1 MGCRCMKKIINEEE
15 NEIKSS
21 PKEVKSIINTN
32 ENIKLQKDI
41 KDQSIPLNIDK
52 TYEKSDDDSYIKGDR
67 ISNTNINNS
76 NDDEKSIEYNNKL
89 FNLINQ
95 IRENPILYANKI
107 ENSKK
112 NILIKRDIMRD
123 EKTGLEI
130 EKTKIIYKEKLKVA
144 LCRGEPAFSEAIEI
158 LRNTNPLSPLKMNP
172 NIIIP
177 LPELES
183 QTKDSSYLKNLVS
196 EMRKKINIDIYYK
209 DLIKDPNISA
219 LLMIVDDNFK
229 NAGKK
234 RDAVLNSEYKYIG
247 ISSKFYK
254 KSFVAFLAFSK

>member
-1 MGCRCMKKIINEEE
+1 MKKILNEEE

-21 PKEVKSIINTN
+21 PNEVNSLIKSKQKIQ
-32 ENIKLQKDI
+32 LQKDT
-41 KDQSIPLNIDK
+41 KYQSIPINIDK
-52 TYEKSDDDSYIKGDR
+52 YNDKSDDDSYIKGDK
-67 ISNTNINNS
+67 ISSTNLNS
-76 NDDEKSIEYNNKL
+76 NEDEKSIQYNNRL
-89 FNLINQ
+89 FILINK
-95 IRENPILYANKI
+95 IRENPYLYANII
-107 ENSKK
+107 EQSKK

-234 RDAVLNSEYKYIG
+234 RDAVLNREYKYIG

>member
-1 MGCRCMKKIINEEE
+1 MKKILNEEE

-21 PKEVKSIINTN
+21 PNEVNSLIKSKQKIQ
-32 ENIKLQKDI
+32 LQKDT
-41 KDQSIPLNIDK
+41 KYQSIPINIDK
-52 TYEKSDDDSYIKGDR
+52 YNDKSDDDSYIKGDK
-67 ISNTNINNS
+67 ISSTNLNS
-76 NDDEKSIEYNNKL
+76 NEDEKSIQYNNRL
-89 FNLINQ
+89 FILINK
-95 IRENPILYANKI
+95 IRENPYLYANII
-107 ENSKK
+107 EQSKK

-158 LRNTNPLSPLKMNP
+158 LRNTNPLPPLKINP
-172 NIIIP
+172 DIIIP
-177 LPELES
+177 LPEFES
-183 QTKDSSYLKNLVS
+183 QTKDSSYLKNFVS
-196 EMRKKINIDIYYK
+196 EMRKKINIDIYFK
-209 DLIKDPNISA
+209 DLIKDPDISA

-234 RDAVLNSEYKYIG
+234 REAILNSEYKYIG

-254 KSFVAFLAFSK
+254 KTFVAFLSFSK

>member
-1 MGCRCMKKIINEEE
+1 MGCRCMKKIVNEEE

-32 ENIKLQKDI
+32 DNIKLQKDI

-52 TYEKSDDDSYIKGDR
+52 TYEKSDDDSYIKGDK
-67 ISNTNINNS
+67 ISNNNVNNS
-76 NDDEKSIEYNNKL
+76 NDEEKSIEYNNKL

-219 LLMIVDDNFK
+219 LLMIVDYNFK

-234 RDAVLNSEYKYIG
+234 RDAVLNREYKYIG

>member
-32 ENIKLQKDI
+32 DNIKLQKDI

-52 TYEKSDDDSYIKGDR
+52 TYEKSDDDSYIKGDK
-67 ISNTNINNS
+67 ISNNNVNNS
-76 NDDEKSIEYNNKL
+76 NDEEKSIEYNNKL

-234 RDAVLNSEYKYIG
+234 REAILNSEYKYIG

-254 KSFVAFLAFSK
+254 KTFVAFLSFSK

>member
-1 MGCRCMKKIINEEE
+1 
-15 NEIKSS
+15 
-21 PKEVKSIINTN
+21 
-32 ENIKLQKDI
+32 
-41 KDQSIPLNIDK
+41 
-52 TYEKSDDDSYIKGDR
+52 
-67 ISNTNINNS
+67 
-76 NDDEKSIEYNNKL
+76 
-89 FNLINQ
+89 
-95 IRENPILYANKI
+95 
-107 ENSKK
+107 
-112 NILIKRDIMRD
+112 MRD

-234 RDAVLNSEYKYIG
+234 RDAVLNREYKYIG